1 MRNNF
6 HTIIFSPTYDF
17 CYYDAENPKIN
28 LFIDLFKNQKSLNI
42 VFDLTYNEKDFN
54 ENLKEYTSDQI
65 IYLLKFIS
73 TIIEKVPN
81 IKIFLYLEKIKELI
95 TNKKSKNLFT
105 KHLIIIL
112 NYLIRNK
119 ANLNNRVEFLDV
131 SYEELKSFYEKYKLD
146 NIKNVIEV
154 DDVIFKHSKRF
165 NDYEIVYGDQTWAM
179 RKNFV
184 YFNEDFY
191 SKKFDIPF
199 KKTYQEFLRISSFA
213 FDTNLKKELFILTRK
228 GKINSSSIKQ
238 IDKYCIFL
246 GSPSSYIG
254 NMIDDKPKI
263 FDANK
268 SFNDDGL
275 VPDKKTIEIKNKV
288 MDLFT
293 QSDEF
298 FDHSN
303 LKKQFLSSL
312 DEINYMSED
321 HVVKEMGKNLSYL
334 WIEGVKPNLEKYVKL
349 KDLPKYFY
357 LDNLEELRVSDC
369 IALNDKTL
377 PHLPK
382 LKRMRL
388 DFLPITIM
396 TFFQIKRLR

>member
-1 MRNNF
+1 M
-6 HTIIFSPTYDF
+6 
-17 CYYDAENPKIN
+17 
-28 LFIDLFKNQKSLNI
+28 
-42 VFDLTYNEKDFN
+42 
-54 ENLKEYTSDQI
+54 
-65 IYLLKFIS
+65 
-73 TIIEKVPN
+73 
-81 IKIFLYLEKIKELI
+81 
-95 TNKKSKNLFT
+95 
-105 KHLIIIL
+105 
-112 NYLIRNK
+112 
-119 ANLNNRVEFLDV
+119 
-131 SYEELKSFYEKYKLD
+131 
-146 NIKNVIEV
+146 

-288 MDLFT
+288 IDLFT

-303 LKKQFLSSL
+303 LKKQFLK
-312 DEINYMSED
+312 I
-321 HVVKEMGKNLSYL
+321 
-334 WIEGVKPNLEKYVKL
+334 I
-349 KDLPKYFY
+349 
-357 LDNLEELRVSDC
+357 R
-369 IALNDKTL
+369 
-377 PHLPK
+377 
-382 LKRMRL
+382 
-388 DFLPITIM
+388 
-396 TFFQIKRLR
+396 